1 MSLTWTGDTGR
12 GHPNSPIQAELQVVL
27 MWGNPG
33 IALTTAP
40 LPAMRQGPRPCLCL
54 WVPTGSQIPVSSTY
68 HPGTPPLVSS
78 PMAHL
83 FSRWC
88 GERGAGNGL
97 EHRSLGLPLPHL
109 PMGSTPHLSLRH
121 CQLVLG
127 FASSSSLLPFFLLLL
142 LAVETLG
149 VRSVMDSW
157 LQQRLVSG
165 IYWSTL
171 VCPPQSGILG
181 WLWSLEPRYSLSPRL
196 HNVRKLSPEPME
208 SEEASSRLL
217 VPVSE

>member
-1 MSLTWTGDTGR
+1 MGKSR
-12 GHPNSPIQAELQVVL
+12 HSPYNSTPSCDE
-27 MWGNPG
+27 
-33 IALTTAP
+33 
-40 LPAMRQGPRPCLCL
+40 
-54 WVPTGSQIPVSSTY
+54 TGSQALPLPLGPHGLPDSCFLYV
-68 HPGTPPLVSS
+68 PPRDPTFGVLPDAS

-171 VCPPQSGILG
+171 MCSPTIRNP
-181 WLWSLEPRYSLSPRL
+181 WL
-196 HNVRKLSPEPME
+196 
-208 SEEASSRLL
+208 AL
-217 VPVSE
+217 VPGASLLSVTQAPQRPETEP

>member
-1 MSLTWTGDTGR
+1 M
-12 GHPNSPIQAELQVVL
+12 V
-27 MWGNPG
+27 
-33 IALTTAP
+33 
-40 LPAMRQGPRPCLCL
+40 
-54 WVPTGSQIPVSSTY
+54 
-68 HPGTPPLVSS
+68 
-78 PMAHL
+78 
-83 FSRWC
+83 
-88 GERGAGNGL
+88 RGAGNGL

-171 VCPPQSGILG
+171 VCSPTIRNP
-181 WLWSLEPRYSLSPRL
+181 WL
-196 HNVRKLSPEPME
+196 
-208 SEEASSRLL
+208 AL
-217 VPVSE
+217 VPGASLLSVTQASQRPETEP